1 MRRIGRFIVACFA
14 ILGVVVVAIVGLGMW
29 AALRLQDGENLRP
42 LPNHMILTLDM
53 DRGFRETADADP
65 FGVLTSGGAKPYVLP
80 RVISA
85 LDHAASDP
93 KVSGVFATID
103 QTALGFAVSQEVRA
117 AIERFKASGK
127 PAVVFSESMGESG
140 NGTLAYYLASAFS
153 QIWLQPSGEIALQ
166 GFGAEM
172 PYLKGLLDILGVEPQ
187 FSGRWEYKSAIEM
200 FTEKGM
206 SAPHRENLGALL
218 DSFSAQVVAGIAQSR
233 KLVPDIVGGLVGK
246 GPFLAQEALSSGLVD
261 QVGYRDQAEDSLD
274 DMIPNDDTDNVDV
287 ADYGDSLIEKGTGI
301 AVITGVGEIHGGRAQ
316 DPFGRGP
323 GFAADD
329 IAQAIRDAVDD
340 DRVKGILF
348 RVDSPGG
355 SYTASD
361 TIWREVV
368 RARTSGKPV
377 VVSMGDVAASG
388 GYFVGMGADRVVAEP
403 GTITGSIGVF
413 TGKLVMKDLWSKVGV
428 NWDGLLK
435 GENAGMW
442 SANRPFTPAQWDRV
456 NQMLDVIYKD
466 FTTKAADGRHIDMS
480 AMDQLARGRVW
491 SGADA
496 KRLGLVDAL
505 GGIDVAKAELRTL
518 LKLEPQA
525 PLRSILFPEPK
536 KPWELVSEM
545 LQDGVSD
552 RVALGHLAAVMQ
564 MAEPLLRQ
572 MQMFS
577 GVQQDHAQ
585 LKMEPL
591 RMDAA
596 Q

>member
-14 ILGVVVVAIVGLGMW
+14 TLGVVVVVVAGLGTW
-29 AALRLQDGENLRP
+29 ATLRLQEGENLRP
-42 LPNHMILTLDM
+42 LPNHMILSLDM
-53 DRGFRETADADP
+53 DRGFRQTAGADP
-65 FGVLTSGGAKPYVLP
+65 LGVLTGGGTKPYALP
-80 RVISA
+80 AVISA
-85 LDHAASDP
+85 LDHAATDP
-93 KVSGVFATID
+93 KVSGVFATVD
-103 QTALGFAVSQEVRA
+103 QMALGFAGSQEIRA

-140 NGTLAYYLASAFS
+140 NGTVAYYLASAFS

-172 PYLKGLLDILGVEPQ
+172 PYLKGLLDLVGIEPQ

-206 SAPHRENLGALL
+206 SASHRENFGALL
-218 DSFSAQVVAGIAQSR
+218 DSFSAQVAAGIAQSR
-233 KLVPDIVGGLVGK
+233 KLSPDSAGQLLGK
-246 GPFLAQEALSSGLVD
+246 GPFMAQEALSTGLVD
-261 QVGYRDQAEDSLD
+261 QIGYRDQAEDSLD
-274 DMIPNDDTDNVDV
+274 EMIPDDDSDTVDI
-287 ADYGDSLIEKGTGI
+287 ADYGDSLTEKGVGI
-301 AVITGVGEIHGGRAQ
+301 AVITGAGEIHGGKAQ
-316 DPFGRGP
+316 DPFGSGP

-329 IAQAIRDAVDD
+329 IAQAFRDAVDD

-361 TIWREVV
+361 TVWREVA
-368 RARTSGKPV
+368 RARASGKPV

-388 GYFVGMGADRVVAEP
+388 GYFVGMAADRVVAEP

-466 FTTKAADGRHIDMS
+466 FTTKAAEGRHIDLA

-505 GGIDVAKAELRTL
+505 GGIDVAKAELRLL
-518 LKLEPQA
+518 LKLDAEA
-525 PLRSILFPEPK
+525 PLRSIVFPEPK
-536 KPWELVSEM
+536 KPWELVGDM
-545 LQDGVSD
+545 LQGGVSD
-552 RVALGHLAAVMQ
+552 RVALGRLAVLFQ
-564 MAEPLLRQ
+564 MAEPVLRQ
-572 MQMFS
+572 MQMLA
-577 GVQQDHAQ
+577 GVQKDHAQ
-585 LKMEPL
+585 LSMEPL
-591 RMDAA
+591 SMEPL